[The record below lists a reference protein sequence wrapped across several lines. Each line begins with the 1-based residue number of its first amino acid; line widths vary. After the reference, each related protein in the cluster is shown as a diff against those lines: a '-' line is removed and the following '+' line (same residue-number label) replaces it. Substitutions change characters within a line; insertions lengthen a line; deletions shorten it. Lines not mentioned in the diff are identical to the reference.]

1 MRQLA
6 HRIRSILKPDQPEH
20 TAHPGPQRRGPRRLT
35 SDQHQTLKRNLAAL
49 LRSKEHL
56 TQAVHESRG

>member
-6 HRIRSILKPDQPEH
+6 NRIRSILKPGRPD
-20 TAHPGPQRRGPRRLT
+20 RRTPRRQRRLT
-35 SDQHQTLKRNLAAL
+35 TDQHKTLQRNLAAL

-56 TQAVHESRG
+56 TQAIPESRG

>member
-6 HRIRSILKPDQPEH
+6 NRIRSILKPGRPERQP
-20 TAHPGPQRRGPRRLT
+20 RRRPRRLT
-35 SDQHQTLKRNLAAL
+35 SNQHETLQRNLAAL

-56 TQAVHESRG
+56 TQVAHESRG

>member
-6 HRIRSILKPDQPEH
+6 HRIRSILKPDRPD
-20 TAHPGPQRRGPRRLT
+20 HPARREPKRGPKRLT
-35 SDQHQTLKRNLAAL
+35 SDQHQTLQRNLAAL